1 MGVEKPGCETMTG
14 HRITILGSHDRALQ
28 EWLCGHPDGHE
39 RGALVLFRRLARAV
53 NNIPASDRF
62 LAVHVIELIGEW
74 IIDSSS
80 THLTINMRKLPE
92 IYFKCET
99 EGLVLGFVH
108 NHPVSNIEFST
119 QDEINELNIL
129 HGLSGCN
136 GEISFLVAM
145 TLTEGKWNA
154 RIRQG
159 ALPREVLPVR
169 HISVLSDKLGLH
181 GITLPD
187 EPTEI
192 LMRQEAAFG
201 KPFNA
206 KLHSLRAVLVGAGGT
221 GSAVAT
227 LLSRA
232 GIGELIIIDGDDL
245 VGSNMNRVRGYQAK
259 DIGNNKAIS
268 LKDFIDS
275 LNLNVRVTAISAFLN
290 ESFEAIDALS
300 SADVVFGCTDDI
312 IGRNLMNQAIYYYA
326 QVYIDCG
333 LTGRVDVHDDGFPY
347 LRDHRG
353 RVSCI
358 LPESGACLRCQR
370 VVTDEK
376 LKFEQAIKNNPELAK
391 LDPHTLKREYYLVGG
406 GEQAPG
412 VGPFTSATAD
422 NVVATFMDLIR
433 PYRSISEELRQDN
446 IWIDFVHMTIHSNEP
461 VDDPDCI
468 CCRTHLLL
476 LRNEG
481 KYRLEMPILGEING
495 PE

>member
-1 MGVEKPGCETMTG
+1 MIG
-14 HRITILGSHDRALQ
+14 HRITMLGSLDCALQ

-39 RGALVLFRRLARAV
+39 RGALVLFRRLARVV
-53 NNIPASDRF
+53 NNIPTSDRF
-62 LAVHVIELIGEW
+62 LAVHVIELTGDW
-74 IIDSSS
+74 TIDSSS

-92 IYFKCET
+92 IYLKCEA

-108 NHPVSNIEFST
+108 NHPLSNIKFSS

-136 GEISFLVAM
+136 GDASILVAM

-154 RIRQG
+154 RIRQ
-159 ALPREVLPVR
+159 ALSPREVLPVR

-187 EPTEI
+187 ETPEI
-192 LMRQEAAFG
+192 MLRQEAAFG

-206 KLHSLRAVLVGAGGT
+206 KLHSLRVVVVGAGGT

-227 LLSRA
+227 LLARA
-232 GIGELIIIDGDDL
+232 GVGELVIIDGDDL
-245 VGSNMNRVRGYQAK
+245 AGSNMNRVRGYQAK
-259 DIGNNKAIS
+259 DIGKNKAVS
-268 LKDFIDS
+268 LKGFIDS
-275 LNLNVRVTAISAFLN
+275 LKLNVRVAAISAFLN
-290 ESFEAIDALS
+290 ESCEAIDALS
-300 SADVVFGCTDDI
+300 SADVVVGCTDDI
-312 IGRNLMNQAIYYYA
+312 AGRNLMNQAIYYHA

-376 LKFEQAIKNNPELAK
+376 LRYEQAIKDNPELAN
-391 LDPHTLKREYYLVGG
+391 LDSDTLKREYYLVGG

-422 NVVATFMDLIR
+422 NVVATLMNLIR
-433 PYRSISEELRQDN
+433 PYRNISEELRQDN
-446 IWIDFVHMTIHSNEP
+446 IWIDFIHMTIYSNEP

-476 LRNEG
+476 LRAEG

>member
-1 MGVEKPGCETMTG
+1 MTG
-14 HRITILGSHDRALQ
+14 HRITMLGSHDRALQ
-28 EWLCGHPDGHE
+28 KWLYGHPDGHE

-53 NNIPASDRF
+53 NHIPASDRY
-62 LAVHVIELIGEW
+62 LAVHVIELIGDW

-92 IYFKCET
+92 IFLKCEI

-108 NHPVSNIEFST
+108 NHPVSSIEFSS
-119 QDEINELNIL
+119 QDDINELNIL

-136 GEISFLVAM
+136 GEGSILVAM
-145 TLTEGKWNA
+145 TFTDGRWNA

-159 ALPREVLPVR
+159 HSPRSVYPVR
-169 HISVLSDKLGLH
+169 HISVLSDKLALH

-187 EPTEI
+187 ESPEI
-192 LMRQEAAFG
+192 LLRQEAAFG
-201 KPFNA
+201 KPFNV
-206 KLHSLRAVLVGAGGT
+206 KLHSLRAVVVGAGGT

-227 LLSRA
+227 LLARA

-245 VGSNMNRVRGYQAK
+245 AESNMNRVRGYQAK
-259 DIGNNKAIS
+259 DIGNNKAVS

-275 LNLNVRVTAISAFLN
+275 LKLNVHVTAIDDFLN
-290 ESFEAIDALS
+290 ESFEALDALS
-300 SADVVFGCTDDI
+300 SADVVLGCTDDI
-312 IGRNLMNQAIYYYA
+312 AGRNVMNQAIYYHA

-333 LTGRVDVHDDGFPY
+333 LTGRVDVHEDGFPY

-376 LKFEQAIKNNPELAK
+376 LKYEQAIKNNPELAK
-391 LDPHTLKREYYLVGG
+391 LDPDTLKREYYLVGG

-422 NVVATFMDLIR
+422 NVIATLMNLIR

-446 IWIDFVHMTIHSNEP
+446 IWIDFIHMTIYSNEP
-461 VDDPDCI
+461 VDDPNCI
-468 CCRTHLLL
+468 YCQTHFLL

-495 PE
+495 PS

>member
-1 MGVEKPGCETMTG
+1 MTG
-14 HRITILGSHDRALQ
+14 HRITMLGSQDRALK

-39 RGALVLFRRLARAV
+39 RGALVLFRRLARVV

-62 LAVHVIELIGEW
+62 LAVHVIELTGDW
-74 IIDSSS
+74 IIDSSPV
-80 THLTINMRKLPE
+80 HLTINMRKLPD
-92 IYFKCET
+92 IYLKCET

-108 NHPVSNIEFST
+108 NHPVSNIEFSS

-136 GEISFLVAM
+136 GEASFLVAM

-154 RIRQG
+154 RIRRG

-187 EPTEI
+187 ETPEI
-192 LMRQEAAFG
+192 LLRQEAAFG

-206 KLHSLRAVLVGAGGT
+206 KLQSLRAVVVGAGGT

-227 LLSRA
+227 LLARA
-232 GIGELIIIDGDDL
+232 GVGELIIIDGDDL
-245 VGSNMNRVRGYQAK
+245 AGSNMNRVRGYQAK
-259 DIGNNKAIS
+259 DIGKNKAVC

-275 LNLNVRVTAISAFLN
+275 LRLNVRVTAISAYLN
-290 ESFEAIDALS
+290 ESREAIDALS

-312 IGRNLMNQAIYYYA
+312 AGRNLMNQAIYYHA

-370 VVTDEK
+370 VVTDAK
-376 LKFEQAIKNNPELAK
+376 LRYEQAIKDNPELAK
-391 LDPHTLKREYYLVGG
+391 LDSDTLKREYYLVGG

-422 NVVATFMDLIR
+422 NVIATLMNLIR

-446 IWIDFVHMTIHSNEP
+446 IWIDFIHMTIHSNEP

-468 CCRTHLLL
+468 YCRSHLLL
-476 LRNEG
+476 LKNEG
-481 KYRLEMPILGEING
+481 KYRLEMPMLGEING

>member
-1 MGVEKPGCETMTG
+1 MTG
-14 HRITILGSHDRALQ
+14 HRITMLGSHDRTLQ

-39 RGALVLFRRLARAV
+39 RGALVLFRRLARVV

-62 LAVHVIELIGEW
+62 LAVHVIELTGDW
-74 IIDSSS
+74 IIDSSPV
-80 THLTINMRKLPE
+80 HLKINMRKLPD
-92 IYFKCET
+92 IYLKCEI

-129 HGLSGCN
+129 YGLSGCN
-136 GEISFLVAM
+136 GETSFLVAM

-159 ALPREVLPVR
+159 VVPREVLPVR

-206 KLHSLRAVLVGAGGT
+206 KLHSLRAVVVGAGGT

-227 LLSRA
+227 LLARA
-232 GIGELIIIDGDDL
+232 GVGELIIIDGDDL
-245 VGSNMNRVRGYQAK
+245 AGSNMNRVRGYQAK
-259 DIGNNKAIS
+259 DIGNNKAVS
-268 LKDFIDS
+268 LKGFIDS
-275 LNLNVRVTAISAFLN
+275 LKLNIRVSAISAFLN
-290 ESFEAIDALS
+290 ESIEAIDALS

-312 IGRNLMNQAIYYYA
+312 TGRNLMNQAIYYHA

-333 LTGRVDVHDDGFPY
+333 LTGLVDVHDDGFPY

-370 VVTDEK
+370 VVTDER
-376 LKFEQAIKNNPELAK
+376 LRYEQAIKENPELAK
-391 LDPHTLKREYYLVGG
+391 LDPDTLKREYYLVGG

-422 NVVATFMDLIR
+422 NVIATFMNLIR
-433 PYRSISEELRQDN
+433 PYRNISEELRQDN
-446 IWIDFVHMTIHSNEP
+446 IWIDFVHMTIYSNEP
-461 VDDPDCI
+461 DDNPNCI
-468 CCRTHLLL
+468 CCQTHLLL